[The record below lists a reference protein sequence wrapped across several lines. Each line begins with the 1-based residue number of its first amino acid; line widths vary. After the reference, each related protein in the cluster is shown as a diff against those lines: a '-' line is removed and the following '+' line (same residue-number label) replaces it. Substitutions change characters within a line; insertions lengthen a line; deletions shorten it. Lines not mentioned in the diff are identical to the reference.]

1 MWEVPIDPYIRILV
15 VDDFPAMRKLM
26 RNALRELGLTN
37 VREATNGEEALK
49 IVDAE
54 PIDLILCDWNMPV
67 MSGLEFLI
75 WVRSRQQ
82 LIDLPFIMVT
92 AESDKMNV
100 VEAIRQKVSSYI
112 IKPFTVE
119 VLEAKLKQ
127 AFH

>member
-1 MWEVPIDPYIRILV
+1 MPIDPYIRILV

>member
-1 MWEVPIDPYIRILV
+1 MPIDPYIRILV
-15 VDDFPAMRKLM
+15 VDDFPAIRKLM